1 MKVQGLAAN
10 ICEIKW
16 QPGAPGVSI
25 AFNVC
30 DCVCGV
36 RMFRAYK
43 MLTVNKL
50 LANWCFDGEFLKSR
64 AIMGRVL
71 AATSACA
78 LVQ

>member
-50 LANWCFDGEFLKSR
+50 LANWCFDGES
-64 AIMGRVL
+64 
-71 AATSACA
+71 
-78 LVQ
+78 